1 MSDPFITPETFTA
14 DYVGTP
20 GHRTFYLQA
29 RAGADTHTYLVE
41 KQQVAVLADK
51 LRELL
56 LMIDRADT
64 VSSTQ
69 PSRDPALA
77 IATPV
82 AAEARVGT
90 IGLGFEEDNDAVVV
104 FLQPVTEE
112 PEDLEA
118 DDVDEDED
126 VAGDFGVRFR
136 LRRDQARAFV
146 LHSLAVVAEG
156 RPTCRLCGLPMDP
169 EGHRCP
175 ASNGHRLGS

>member
-1 MSDPFITPETFTA
+1 MTDLFITPETFTA

-29 RAGADTHTYLVE
+29 RAGGDTHTYLVE

-64 VSSTQ
+64 VGSAQ
-69 PSRDPALA
+69 PSRDPALG

-82 AAEARVGT
+82 EAEARVGT

-104 FLQPVTEE
+104 LLQPIGDDTE
-112 PEDLEA
+112 
-118 DDVDEDED
+118 DVDTDD
-126 VAGDFGVRFR
+126 DAADDFGVRFR

-156 RPTCRLCGLPMDP
+156 RPTCQLCGLPMDP

-175 ASNGHRLGS
+175 ASNGHRLGG